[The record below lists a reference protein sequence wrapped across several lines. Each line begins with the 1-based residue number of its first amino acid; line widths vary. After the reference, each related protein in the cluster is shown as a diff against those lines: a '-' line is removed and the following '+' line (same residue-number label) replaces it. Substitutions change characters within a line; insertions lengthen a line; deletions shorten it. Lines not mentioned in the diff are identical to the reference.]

1 MKRDPKPNRTIQD
14 QIDQYTADCHT
25 CDRWQLISWCVL
37 IILLAWLNLAI
48 AGAIIDYLIW
58 R

>member
-1 MKRDPKPNRTIQD
+1 MRNNLTVQEYV
-14 QIDQYTADCHT
+14 DQYFQGCHRADQ
-25 CDRWQLISWCVL
+25 WQLIGWCVL
-37 IILLAWLNLAI
+37 IVLLAWLNLAI

>member
-1 MKRDPKPNRTIQD
+1 MRPNRTLREQVD
-14 QIDQYTADCHT
+14 EYHADCYRL
-25 CDRWQLISWCVL
+25 DQWQLIGWCVL
-37 IILLAWLNLAI
+37 IVLLAWLNLAI

>member
-1 MKRDPKPNRTIQD
+1 MRPNRTIQE
-14 QIDQYTADCHT
+14 QIDEYTNDCYRL
-25 CDRWQLISWCVL
+25 DQWQLIGWCVL
-37 IILLAWLNLAI
+37 IVLLAWLNLAI